1 MLYRWPQGRVLRTI
15 FVVLAV
21 AIAVDLVW
29 HGVLGQYEAYSR
41 DGHTTALV
49 GTILFGVLAAVV
61 FIGGIA
67 AIGFVPKTAGFL
79 IEVEREMAQVTWPGR
94 SDIVRATIMITIMTV
109 ILAAFIFVIDYLLKM
124 GVYDGLFQLGR
135 GG

>member
-21 AIAVDLVW
+21 AITVDLVW
-29 HGVLGQYEAYSR
+29 HGVVGFYQAYR
-41 DGHTTALV
+41 DEGSGMALA
-49 GTILFGVLAAVV
+49 GTIVFSVLAVVV
-61 FIGGIA
+61 FFGGIA
-67 AIGFVPKTAGFL
+67 AIGFIPKTASFL

-109 ILAAFIFVIDYLLKM
+109 ILAAFIFVVDYLLKM
-124 GVYDGLFQLGR
+124 GVYDGLFQLR
-135 GG
+135 GGG